1 MALSR
6 YLIGLTALLTVGTTA
21 VYGDTGSDG
30 KSRFQ
35 QDLEESDMEMLNDF
49 INSKRKIPLIDK
61 SKKLKISGELHTE
74 WNYYTEKIDGE
85 NVRTFVFREQEVLG
99 DEVFN
104 PGETIAIGHNDYDI
118 ECDLF
123 VDWDTDRTW
132 ARIHLRFDNSAGV
145 DDNGLDPK
153 IDPKGYHGSGYCANL
168 CLKECYV
175 GYEIFKCGDRR
186 LTIELG
192 RRGNIYKAFY
202 SEIQFASRLDGV
214 IFKYANKWKNYTDWY
229 IQWAGFVVD
238 ERATQYA
245 WVAELGLSNMLNA
258 GLDFKYSFIDW
269 HKGGR
274 NRFGKKNPLGFR
286 FKVSQF
292 SLIYRIK
299 PELLWGHQFS
309 VFGAFLVNHTPSGYT
324 YIDGTPGI
332 NEEGRVIYTR
342 TKVKIGRH
350 QNLGAFVGIQFREL
364 YREGDWMF
372 KALVAYCEAQCCPD
386 NDVRNIGTGNFLRDS
401 FTSDGRGNTNW
412 KGYAIKFGYAITDN
426 WVVETQYDHSWS
438 IDNQI
443 AGTHG
448 FTRYCLETT
457 YSF

>member
-21 VYGDTGSDG
+21 VYGDSGPDG
-30 KSRFQ
+30 RSRFQ

-61 SKKLKISGELHTE
+61 SKKLKISGEIHTE
-74 WNYYTEKIDGE
+74 WNYYTEKMDGHR
-85 NVRTFVFREQEVLG
+85 VRTYTFRELEVIG
-99 DEVFN
+99 DEVF
-104 PGETIAIGHNDYDI
+104 ETSDTIAIGPNDFDI
-118 ECDLF
+118 EADLF

-132 ARIHLRFDNSAGV
+132 ARMHLRFDNSAGV
-145 DDNGLDPK
+145 DDNGLDAR
-153 IDPKGYHGSGYCANL
+153 IDPRGYHGSGYCGNL

-202 SEIQFASRLDGV
+202 SELQFASRLDG
-214 IFKYANKWKNYTDWY
+214 IILKFASKWKNFADWY
-229 IQWAGFVVD
+229 VQWAGFVVD

-245 WVAELGLSNMLNA
+245 WVAEVGLSNIANM
-258 GLDFKYSFIDW
+258 GLDAKYSFIDW
-269 HKGGR
+269 QKQGR
-274 NRFGKKNPLGFR
+274 NRFGHFDPLGFR

-292 SLIYRIK
+292 SLIYRVK
-299 PELLWGHQFS
+299 PELLCGHQLS
-309 VFGAFLVNHTPSGYT
+309 VFGAFLINHTPSGIT
-324 YIDGTPGI
+324 YIDKDDDRADYTPKRI
-332 NEEGRVIYTR
+332 HVPKN
-342 TKVKIGRH
+342 
-350 QNLGAFVGIQFREL
+350 QNTAAFAGIQFREL

-372 KALVAYCEAQCCPD
+372 KALVAYCDAQCMPD

-412 KGYAIKFGYAITDN
+412 KGYAVKFGYAITDN
-426 WVVETQYDHSWS
+426 WVIETQYDHSWS